1 MSDDVVLRL
10 AVVAAVGAA
19 AVIVALIGR
28 RGVAVARRRVVLEG
42 IGPGLI
48 LFTSTSC
55 GTCAQMRARMGKWPQ
70 TVEVSYE
77 SAADAF
83 PAGVDRVPAVAL
95 VDEQGRGWIAH
106 GRVSEGRLARWIA
119 GGP

>member
-1 MSDDVVLRL
+1 MSDDVLLRL

-19 AVIVALIGR
+19 AVVVALIGR
-28 RGVAVARRRVVLEG
+28 RGAAVARRRVVLQG
-42 IGPGLI
+42 IGPGLF

-55 GTCAQMRARMGKWPQ
+55 GTCAQMQARMGRWSQ

-77 SAADAF
+77 SADEF
-83 PAGVDRVPAVAL
+83 PVGVDRVPAVAL
-95 VDEQGRGWIAH
+95 VDEHGRGWIAH
-106 GRVSEGRLARWIA
+106 GRVGAGRLARWIA

>member
-1 MSDDVVLRL
+1 MSDEVVLRL
-10 AVVAAVGAA
+10 TVVAAVGAA
-19 AVIVALIGR
+19 ALVIALIGR
-28 RGVAVARRRVVLEG
+28 RGMSVARRRVVLEG
-42 IGPGLI
+42 IGPGLF

-55 GTCAQMRARMGKWPQ
+55 GTCAQMQVRMGKWPQ
-70 TVEVSYE
+70 TVEVSYD
-77 SAADAF
+77 SDTDAF

-106 GRVSEGRLARWIA
+106 GRVSEARLGRWIA